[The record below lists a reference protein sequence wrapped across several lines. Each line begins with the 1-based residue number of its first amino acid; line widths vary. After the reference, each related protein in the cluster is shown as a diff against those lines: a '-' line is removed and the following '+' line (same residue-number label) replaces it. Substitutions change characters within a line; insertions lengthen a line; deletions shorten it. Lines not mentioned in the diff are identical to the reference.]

1 MKLTNLFVLSCRAE
15 GLQAQVN
22 ALTESK
28 QEADAKIA
36 KYEEEVKTLR
46 ETVQRM
52 EMENRAAVE
61 LEFQFESHKSK
72 TKRRETELLAALS
85 EKDVAYENLQ
95 QKLND
100 LSRDVLQNSKEDLM
114 RSICPGIENNCE
126 QICKKCAE
134 LERLL
139 EEYKNN
145 NDKSNAQAIDCEC
158 EQLRADIARTRE
170 QLEQV
175 QAAYQQVSSDAS
187 EKSELCERLS
197 RNVATAE
204 EARAVLQGQ
213 YVDLEQRQGEII
225 RSMQMEYDAIQQ
237 KYQKLQQDYE
247 LLQQATV
254 ASEEQHKQLQTQNE
268 HLQTEIGTLK
278 QTVQEM
284 QEQLIKSLD
293 SGVQEE
299 QLQQLRARNEQLMEQ
314 LSQMETKYSDL
325 QTEYDDLSNQLMESV
340 QDGDSLREECHKLR
354 GKLNNP
360 PPQSDDAEDREK
372 LKAYITQLE
381 AEVSEKN
388 QLIEATERNM
398 HDLREQMQSLESA
411 LLEKSV
417 IVSQVED
424 YQRQLE
430 SLERQHA
437 DLTIVCEEL
446 QEKVKENTLSESQ
459 CTSSSMS
466 TLLNAA
472 NDSDSQQEMQELQRL
487 RERVGELDKQVLGLQ
502 AEIKE
507 QLALIEQKDEHIVKL
522 QAELQERNEQCS
534 AMDLEQ
540 LELRS
545 NVQQQQ
551 QLLDRQADKL
561 KDDASR
567 IDQLQE
573 QNAQLNEQISKVA
586 ENIRKEFEVKEKQQK
601 ELIDSLQLDYLQKI
615 EERETENRETLRKY
629 NHDWAAKLEQELG
642 EKNAHV
648 QELIREKHELES
660 RYDDSEKLVKQ
671 LRAQLDSKQETTDEA
686 AGQLQELKMKFEQ
699 QVAEY
704 EQLKREYELKL
715 DKVKQERSAM
725 QSVIDDNLLILE
737 ELKQPQLKH
746 QPQLE
751 ADPAVRN
758 VYRELVDGL
767 TAKWNSCEM
776 EMQLSKS
783 AIDESKLEI
792 ECLRQQLQDAS
803 SQCTTEAVAK
813 EEAQKEVALLKLN
826 LESQKEELSL
836 KQTELAQL
844 QEELEKCQKTIERL
858 EANIKAEAEAKAELV
873 QKMESLKRELKAQ
886 QDALTLQNT
895 TLQFVIDNLKQELK
909 EAQEER
915 DKLCVELTAYASAKA
930 ELVEQ
935 IETLTSASNSQQDDL
950 TKSLQSIIDSLK
962 QQLKEE
968 EKRCAQLTD
977 EVNAKTELIELNS
990 AKLAAE
996 NVANM
1001 ELMQQIETLK
1011 ELCLGKN
1018 SLQSAMDSL
1027 KQQLGE
1033 KQEECSKLCA
1043 ELAAVN
1049 KAKQELEQQMESLNV
1064 TINELNEKH
1073 QHSSDSLLAV
1083 KQELEAEQQERK
1095 RLTERTTDL
1104 LEQINRLSSQQE
1116 ELNLGSDSLKSV
1128 VAEKNTQIE
1137 TLTQKLQAKQEKLLE
1152 LANKFEAES
1161 SNLSSVVQ
1169 ELEQAKLHAL
1179 KYEQLLAEHDNLVL
1193 SLTKTNEANTDLRG
1207 KMEHLQVTLLMT
1219 QTELTAEREALVKL
1233 QSELDVLLAE
1243 ISTQAQKFEQQLH
1256 GSRQEFKLQM
1266 DALVQR
1272 KLELEKTNHQL
1283 TVKLKNELNLQNL
1296 LDKER
1301 EQSALLARDKLQLH
1315 LQLKSK
1321 EEACNQLQQEFGSRL
1336 AQLQSQLKSKEEAC
1350 EKLQQ
1355 EFGSRLA
1362 ATDAEANKK
1371 NNELGQQ
1378 VTLLQAEIEKLRS
1391 QLVSS
1396 IFIRHILLL
1405 PLFQLTNAIH
1415 IYLLCPSFICRSPA
1429 KPILMLVASAW
1440 MRQFLVCWRISAT
1453 WRRSFA

>member
-1 MKLTNLFVLSCRAE
+1 M
-15 GLQAQVN
+15 
-22 ALTESK
+22 
-28 QEADAKIA
+28 
-36 KYEEEVKTLR
+36 KTLR

-139 EEYKNN
+139 EEYKNS

-175 QAAYQQVSSDAS
+175 QAAYQQVSSDVS

-197 RNVATAE
+197 RDVTTVE

-225 RSMQMEYDAIQQ
+225 RNMQVEYDAIQQ

-268 HLQTEIGTLK
+268 HLQTEIGALK

-284 QEQLIKSLD
+284 QDQLMKSVD

-314 LSQMETKYSDL
+314 LSQMEVKYSEL

-354 GKLNNP
+354 EQLNNP
-360 PPQSDDAEDREK
+360 PPQPDDAEDREK
-372 LKAYITQLE
+372 LKAYINQLE

-507 QLALIEQKDEHIVKL
+507 QLALIERKDEHIVKL

-545 NVQQQQ
+545 NAQQQQ
-551 QLLDRQADKL
+551 QLLDRQAEKL

-573 QNAQLNEQISKVA
+573 QNAQLNEQIGKVA

-629 NHDWAAKLEQELG
+629 NHEWAAKLQNQVATTEQELG

-648 QELIREKHELES
+648 QELIKEKHELES

-671 LRAQLDSKQETTDEA
+671 LRAQLNSKQETTDEA
-686 AGQLQELKMKFEQ
+686 AGQVQELKVKFEQ

-704 EQLKREYELKL
+704 EQLKREYEVKL

-725 QSVIDDNLLILE
+725 QSVIDDNLLLLQ
-737 ELKQPQLKH
+737 ELKQH
-746 QPQLE
+746 SEQPQHE
-751 ADPAVRN
+751 VDPEVRN
-758 VYRELVDGL
+758 LYRELVDSL
-767 TAKWNSCEM
+767 TAKWKTCEK
-776 EMQLSKS
+776 EIQLSKS

-813 EEAQKEVALLKLN
+813 EEAQKEVALLKLD
-826 LESQKEELSL
+826 LESQKDELSSKQNVL
-836 KQTELAQL
+836 QTELAQL
-844 QEELEKCQKTIERL
+844 QEEKEKCQKTIERL
-858 EANIKAEAEAKAELV
+858 EASVKAEAEAKAELV
-873 QKMESLKRELKAQ
+873 EKMESLKSALKAQ
-886 QDALTLQNT
+886 QDALNLQNT
-895 TLQFVIDNLKQELK
+895 TLQSVIDDLKQELK

-915 DKLCVELTAYASAKA
+915 DKLCVELAAYASAKA

-935 IETLTSASNSQQDDL
+935 IETLTSALNSQQDEL
-950 TKSLQSIIDSLK
+950 TKSMQSIIDSLK

-968 EKRCAQLTD
+968 EKRCAELAD

-1001 ELMQQIETLK
+1001 ELMQQIETLN

-1018 SLQSAMDSL
+1018 SLQSAMDAL

-1033 KQEECSKLCA
+1033 KQEECFKISA

-1049 KAKQELEQQMESLNV
+1049 KAKQELVQQMETLNV

-1137 TLTQKLQAKQEKLLE
+1137 TLNRKLQAEQVKCLE

-1169 ELEQAKLHAL
+1169 ELEQAKLHAS
-1179 KYEQLLAEHDNLVL
+1179 KYEQLLAEHDNIVSSL
-1193 SLTKTNEANTDLRG
+1193 SKANEANTDLRE
-1207 KMEHLQVTLLMT
+1207 KMEHLQVTLLLT

-1233 QSELDVLLAE
+1233 QSELDALLAE
-1243 ISTQAQKFEQQLH
+1243 VSTQAQKFEQQLH
-1256 GSRQEFKLQM
+1256 GSKEEFKLQL

-1272 KLELEKTNHQL
+1272 KLELEETNHQL

-1301 EQSALLARDKLQLH
+1301 EQSALLMRDNVQLH

-1321 EEACNQLQQEFGSRL
+1321 EEAGNKLQQEFGARL
-1336 AQLQSQLKSKEEAC
+1336 TQLQSQLKSKEEAC

-1362 ATDAEANKK
+1362 ATGAEANKK

-1378 VTLLQAEIEKLRS
+1378 VMLLQVEIEKLRS

-1396 IFIRHILLL
+1396 IFLLSISM
-1405 PLFQLTNAIH
+1405 TY
-1415 IYLLCPSFICRSPA
+1415 IYVLCSIAEVQQS
-1429 KPILMLVASAW
+1429 
-1440 MRQFLVCWRISAT
+1440 QFRC
-1453 WRRSFA
+1453 